1 LAAERASDHEI
12 GRLAATLDKFE
23 QVPTTAARRRIEGRY
38 FIEVAAAAQSVRL
51 TRQEIELQS
60 ELAELQLFPGHTA
73 GWAKV
78 ALETYR
84 AVVAAIADRNGTL
97 ARRLTEEW
105 IGTRTLGM
113 IEVHL
118 ALLAAAGADPS
129 QQPDDVP
136 VAAEGGSLG

>member
-1 LAAERASDHEI
+1 M
-12 GRLAATLDKFE
+12 
-23 QVPTTAARRRIEGRY
+23 EGRY

-60 ELAELQLFPGHTA
+60 ELAELQLFPSHTA

-78 ALETYR
+78 ALERYR
-84 AVVAAIADRNGTL
+84 AVVDAIGNRDAAL

-118 ALLAAAGADPS
+118 ALMTGAEPA
-129 QQPDDVP
+129 QQVDGVPD
-136 VAAEGGSLG
+136 AQEGGSLG